1 MVNSFV
7 LSFDITA
14 MINILQKNMKILHE
28 ECLRQKNCIDFATM
42 HQRIMIH

>member
-14 MINILQKNMKILHE
+14 VINILQKNMKKLHKE
-28 ECLRQKNCIDFATM
+28 MFKAKNLY
-42 HQRIMIH
+42 